1 MKTKKQMDK
10 LISEAKTEF
19 EQNPQT
25 MRVYRN
31 IDANL
36 FLKIKRTSIDVLFR
50 KKIKGRI
57 IEITLG
63 NYLNL
68 SIEDIKEKY
77 AEIQL
82 SQKAVN
88 VYPYIKDIKD
98 QFLGFIKQ
106 NRSHK
111 RFETYKSLLDNQL
124 NIFYNYRVNE
134 INAPMALELIK
145 KINGSD
151 YTKYSALCAL
161 RIILDY
167 VVANYSC
174 LQFNPLNVLKSNP
187 MIDIKKPK
195 PIGYKYIS
203 HEELGEVFLRKLDS
217 IETKHALFLLFLA
230 MTALRI
236 GSALELRYSYIN
248 KNDMKI
254 IFPADKMKMRRE
266 FELPITNRLKNLL
279 KNIEEEY
286 NFHNDVVFYS
296 SRNPNHPISKTTV
309 QTIIKTITNSTI
321 SAHSLRKIMRTYLTS
336 IKVPVSIA
344 KMCLAHQVADQ
355 IDEIYDKYSFYDDK
369 KNAFNE
375 WHEYVYKNLSDH
387 LKKFLDS

>member
-10 LISEAKTEF
+10 LISDAKTVF

-31 IDANL
+31 IDENL

-57 IEITLG
+57 IELSLG

-82 SQKAVN
+82 SQKADN

-151 YTKYSALCAL
+151 YTKYAALCAL

-230 MTALRI
+230 MTAYCAI
-236 GSALELRYSYIN
+236 
-248 KNDMKI
+248 
-254 IFPADKMKMRRE
+254 
-266 FELPITNRLKNLL
+266 
-279 KNIEEEY
+279 
-286 NFHNDVVFYS
+286 
-296 SRNPNHPISKTTV
+296 
-309 QTIIKTITNSTI
+309 
-321 SAHSLRKIMRTYLTS
+321 
-336 IKVPVSIA
+336 
-344 KMCLAHQVADQ
+344 
-355 IDEIYDKYSFYDDK
+355 
-369 KNAFNE
+369 
-375 WHEYVYKNLSDH
+375 
-387 LKKFLDS
+387 

>member
-10 LISEAKTEF
+10 LISEAQTIL
-19 EQNPQT
+19 EQKLQT
-25 MRVYRN
+25 KRVYRA
-31 IDANL
+31 IDENL
-36 FLKIKRTSIDVLFR
+36 FLKVKKSGIDVIYR
-50 KKIKGRI
+50 KKHKGRI
-57 IEITLG
+57 SETTLG
-63 NYLNL
+63 NYLKL

-77 AEIQL
+77 AVIQL
-82 SQKAVN
+82 STKEDN
-88 VYPYIKDIKD
+88 DYPYIKDIKD
-98 QFLGFIKQ
+98 HFLEFIEQ

-124 NIFYNYRVNE
+124 KIFYNYRVNE

-151 YTKYSALCAL
+151 YTKYATLCAL

-203 HEELGEVFLRKLDS
+203 HEELGDVFLKKLDS
-217 IETKHALFLLFLA
+217 IETKHVLFLLFLT

-236 GSALELRYSYIN
+236 GSALELRYSYIK

-254 IFPADKMKMRRE
+254 IFPADKMKMRRA

-296 SRNPNHPISKTTV
+296 SRNPNHPISKTTI

-369 KNAFNE
+369 KKAFNE
-375 WHEYVYKNLSDH
+375 WHEFIYENLSDH
-387 LKKFLDS
+387 LKKYLDS